1 MTKHTAPRKAT
12 AEPLPKLTFHPL
24 TPERWPDLEKP
35 FGKNGACGGCWCMWL
50 KLPRKEFVA
59 GKGEA
64 NREALK
70 AIVAAGE
77 VPGILTYAR
86 GKPVGWCAVAPR
98 DKHPIWDRSRNFK
111 RIDDEPVWSI
121 SCFFIAKP
129 YRRRGMSRLLIG
141 GGRIREAARRQNR
154 RGLPDRQQH
163 PDRRSVCVD
172 RHVVVICGGG
182 VQGMRTLLAHSADGA
197 AGVGKIIRS
206 G

>member
-24 TPERWPDLEKP
+24 TPERWPDLEKL

-129 YRRRGMSRLLIG
+129 YRRRGMSRLLIEAAAAFVKRR
-141 GGRIREAARRQNR
+141 GGRIVEGYPTDSSTQT
-154 RGLPDRQQH
+154 
-163 PDRRSVCVD
+163 VD
-172 RHVVVICGGG
+172 PFVWT
-182 VQGMRTLLAHSADGA
+182 GMLSSFVA
-197 AGVGKIIRS
+197 AGFKECARCSPTRPMVRLVLAK
-206 G
+206 